1 VVIWSRGLFHR
12 VALLCAFLGAVC
24 TGIFGVLLL
33 ANAWRVHGSTAGNI
47 LVGGS
52 GVLSLLIS
60 AALFTSGAG
69 ALHSS
74 KQMQR
79 N

>member
-1 VVIWSRGLFHR
+1 MRSHGLFHR
-12 VALLCAFLGAVC
+12 VGLFCAFLGAIC
-24 TGIFGVLLL
+24 AGIFGVLLL
-33 ANAWRVHGSTAGNI
+33 ANVLRAHGSTAGDI

-52 GVLSLLIS
+52 GVLLLLIS

-69 ALHSS
+69 ALHSA
-74 KQMQR
+74 KPMQR